1 MRDRRGEARRRKV
14 DLKDILEEE
23 DGDMMDQEDE
33 ENEKDDEILDKSLLP
48 EGR

>member
-1 MRDRRGEARRRKV
+1 MKEV
-14 DLKDILEEE
+14 IEEE
-23 DGDMMDQEDE
+23 DGDLMDREDE